1 MNEIKQVKN
10 EDKKKESK
18 KGKRSL
24 IGQIILAILIVIIL
38 LLGTQCG
45 RRNAPASAEYDQ
57 NVNAITEI
65 DYSERQDA
73 VDAIVEKGKMNV
85 NYSPKAVFE
94 GKTSVLFNVKN
105 IKNNHA
111 PITFQI
117 FDEDDNCIFES
128 KKIEPGYE
136 MNCVELETE
145 LSKGVH
151 DCTIKI
157 GYAEEGNVS
166 SVFPLSIEVR

>member
-1 MNEIKQVKN
+1 MKEIKQVKKERN
-10 EDKKKESK
+10 EKR
-18 KGKRSL
+18 KRSL
-24 IGQIILAILIVIIL
+24 IGQIILAILIIIIL
-38 LLGTQCG
+38 LLSFRCG
-45 RRNAPASAEYDQ
+45 RNDAPAVVEYEK

-65 DYSERQDA
+65 DYSKRQEA
-73 VDAIVEKGKMNV
+73 VDAIVEEGKMNV
-85 NYSPKAVFE
+85 NYSPKAVFD
-94 GKTSVLFNVKN
+94 GKTSILFNVKN

-111 PITFQI
+111 PIVFEI
-117 FDEDDNCIFES
+117 YDEDDRCIYVS

-136 MNCVELETE
+136 MNSVELEKK
-145 LSKGVH
+145 LKVGVH

>member
-1 MNEIKQVKN
+1 MKEIKQVKK
-10 EDKKKESK
+10 KKKE
-18 KGKRSL
+18 KRSL
-24 IGQIILAILIVIIL
+24 IGQIILAILIIIIL
-38 LLGTQCG
+38 LLSFRCG
-45 RRNAPASAEYDQ
+45 RSDTPTTAEYEK

-65 DYSERQDA
+65 DYSERQEA
-73 VDAIVEKGKMNV
+73 VDAIVEEGKMNV

-94 GKTSVLFNVKN
+94 GKNSVLFNVKN

-111 PITFQI
+111 PIQFEI
-117 FDEDDNCIFES
+117 YDENDRCIYIS

-136 MNCVELETE
+136 MNSVELEEE

-166 SVFPLSIEVR
+166 SVFPLSIEVRK

>member
-1 MNEIKQVKN
+1 MKKKQVKKD
-10 EDKKKESK
+10 EVKKE
-18 KGKRSL
+18 KRS
-24 IGQIILAILIVIIL
+24 IVVQIILFILIIIL
-38 LLGTQCG
+38 LLFAFRCG
-45 RRNAPASAEYDQ
+45 RNTTPASGEYEK

-65 DYSERQDA
+65 DYSERQEA
-73 VDAIVEKGKMNV
+73 IDAIVEEGKMNV

-111 PITFQI
+111 PIQFEI
-117 FDEDDNCIFES
+117 YDENDNCIYVS

-136 MNCVELETE
+136 MNRVELETE
-145 LSKGVH
+145 LEQGVH
-151 DCTIKI
+151 ECSIKI

-166 SVFPLSIEVR
+166 SVFPISIEVR

>member
-1 MNEIKQVKN
+1 MKEIKQVKK
-10 EDKKKESK
+10 KKKE
-18 KGKRSL
+18 KRSL
-24 IGQIILAILIVIIL
+24 IGQIILAILIIIIL
-38 LLGTQCG
+38 LLSFRCG
-45 RRNAPASAEYDQ
+45 RSDTPTTAEYEK

-65 DYSERQDA
+65 DYSERQEA
-73 VDAIVEKGKMNV
+73 IDAIVEEGKMNV

-94 GKTSVLFNVKN
+94 GKNSVLFNVKN

-111 PITFQI
+111 PIQFEI
-117 FDEDDNCIFES
+117 YDENDRCIYTS

-136 MNCVELETE
+136 MNSVELEEE

-166 SVFPLSIEVR
+166 SVFPLSIEVRK

>member
-1 MNEIKQVKN
+1 MKEIKQVKKN
-10 EDKKKESK
+10 KKE
-18 KGKRSL
+18 KRSL
-24 IGQIILAILIVIIL
+24 IGQIILAILIIIIL
-38 LLGTQCG
+38 LLSFRCG
-45 RRNAPASAEYDQ
+45 RSDTPTTAEYEK

-65 DYSERQDA
+65 DYSERQEA
-73 VDAIVEKGKMNV
+73 IDAIVEDGKMNV

-111 PITFQI
+111 PIQFEI
-117 FDEDDNCIFES
+117 YDENDRCIYTS

-136 MNCVELETE
+136 MNSVELEEE

-166 SVFPLSIEVR
+166 SVFPLSIEVRK

>member
-1 MNEIKQVKN
+1 MKQVKK
-10 EDKKKESK
+10 DKKKQ
-18 KGKRSL
+18 GKRSL
-24 IGQIILAILIVIIL
+24 IVQIILAILLLIIL
-38 LLGTQCG
+38 LISFRCG
-45 RRNAPASAEYDQ
+45 RSNAPAGGEYEK

-65 DYSERQDA
+65 DYSERQEA
-73 VDAIVEKGKMNV
+73 IDAIVEEGKMNV

-111 PITFQI
+111 PIRFEI
-117 FDEDDNCIFES
+117 YDENDNCIYVS

-136 MNCVELETE
+136 MNSVELETE
-145 LSKGVH
+145 LEQGVH
-151 DCTIKI
+151 ECSIKI

-166 SVFPLSIEVR
+166 SVFPITIEVK

>member
-1 MNEIKQVKN
+1 MKEIKQVKKDN
-10 EDKKKESK
+10 EKKK
-18 KGKRSL
+18 KRIL
-24 IGQIILAILIVIIL
+24 IIQVILAILLLIL
-38 LLGTQCG
+38 LLISFRCG
-45 RRNAPASAEYDQ
+45 REDAPATEYEQ

-65 DYSERQDA
+65 DHSEQQKA
-73 VDAIVEKGKMNV
+73 VDAIVEEGKMNV

-111 PITFQI
+111 PIVFSI
-117 FDEDDNCIFES
+117 YDEDGNCIYES
-128 KKIEPGYE
+128 KKIEQGYE
-136 MNCVELETE
+136 MSKIELDVELK
-145 LSKGVH
+145 KGVH
-151 DCTIKI
+151 DCAIKI

>member
-1 MNEIKQVKN
+1 MKEIKQVKKN
-10 EDKKKESK
+10 KKE
-18 KGKRSL
+18 KRSL
-24 IGQIILAILIVIIL
+24 IGQIILAILIIIIL
-38 LLGTQCG
+38 LLSFRCG
-45 RRNAPASAEYDQ
+45 RSDTPTTAEYEK

-65 DYSERQDA
+65 DYSERQEA
-73 VDAIVEKGKMNV
+73 IDAIVEEGKMNV

-94 GKTSVLFNVKN
+94 GKNSVLFNVKN

-111 PITFQI
+111 PIQFEI
-117 FDEDDNCIFES
+117 YDENDRCIYTS

-136 MNCVELETE
+136 MNSVELEEE

-151 DCTIKI
+151 ECSIKI

-166 SVFPLSIEVR
+166 SVFPISIEVR